1 MATSNLVAH
10 AERELRLLEVGL
22 TGEELDHQRIVA
34 DNILDIVEMFARQGH
49 SGSSAAYTIGSLT
62 NLLRYNPLTALT
74 GEDAEWQKVES
85 DLYQNIRCSS
95 VFKDASGEAY
105 DINGIVWEDADGFTY
120 TNRDSFV
127 PVTFPYYPK
136 TEYRRAE

>member
-1 MATSNLVAH
+1 MATSNLAAH
-10 AERELRLLEVGL
+10 AERELRLLEKGL
-22 TGEELDHQRIVA
+22 TGEELEQQRVVD
-34 DNILDIVEMFARQGH
+34 DNILDIVEMFARQRH
-49 SGSSAAYTIGSLT
+49 SGSSAAYAIGLLT
-62 NLLRYNPLTALT
+62 KLLAYKPLTALT
-74 GEDAEWQKVES
+74 GEDSEWRKVEP
-85 DLYQNIRCSS
+85 DLYQNIRCSRI
-95 VFKDASGEAY
+95 FKDASGEAY